1 MIKIGFPLEVED
13 NWPPYEVEH
22 IHVDVVEGGYL
33 VKSIPFFVRGI
44 SYEDI
49 LYVDL
54 YEQNYVVDWRHIKKS
69 KNTTLW
75 IMEKD
80 SSAIIDEI
88 EALGCGVEGG
98 ALPKLYSI
106 NVPGF
111 VKFDQIDGLM
121 SKYQES
127 GIIEVAYPSFRH

>member
-1 MIKIGFPLEVED
+1 MIEIGFPLEVEG
-13 NWPPYEVEH
+13 NWPPYKVEH
-22 IHVDVVEGGYL
+22 IHVDVVEGGYI
-33 VKSIPFFVRGI
+33 VKSIPFFVRCI

-69 KNTTLW
+69 KNKTLW
-75 IMEKD
+75 IMEKEP
-80 SSAIIDEI
+80 SSILDEI
-88 EALGCGVEGG
+88 ETLGCGVEGG
-98 ALPKLYSI
+98 AIPELYSI

-111 VKFDQIDGLM
+111 LKFDQIDGLI